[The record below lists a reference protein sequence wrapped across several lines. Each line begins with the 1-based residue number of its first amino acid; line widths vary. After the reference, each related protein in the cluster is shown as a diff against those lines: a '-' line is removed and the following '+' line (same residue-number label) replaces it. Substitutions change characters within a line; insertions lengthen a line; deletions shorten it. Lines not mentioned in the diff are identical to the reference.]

1 MNAFPSNV
9 FEKDSVSLHCFL
21 NRLYDIFRENH
32 NDLSVIVSQN
42 FLGFGSFWYFFS
54 HYIWPPESW
63 PAWCCLTLRSVVY
76 SSLYNYYC
84 FSPSTLV
91 IVNLGEPEHELKFR
105 EERAGARSTFS
116 WTTVLSTHR
125 WLSSCFLLSFR
136 PSGFF
141 GFHFLSFSKLLNLS
155 WTSLICCPSIGQIHD
170 EVQECLN
177 SIGTL
182 QVSGQ
187 VLLKYCSRS
196 QCFQCGL

>member
-1 MNAFPSNV
+1 M
-9 FEKDSVSLHCFL
+9 
-21 NRLYDIFRENH
+21 
-32 NDLSVIVSQN
+32 
-42 FLGFGSFWYFFS
+42 FFS

-155 WTSLICCPSIGQIHD
+155 WTSLICCPSHGQIRD

-177 SIGTL
+177 SIGIL